1 MGRIDNGSLLVGAMD
16 VQGEKNT
23 SLYGCKVTK
32 LCKMGGG
39 NALNKIN
46 TMCFP
51 CFQPLTCEMFAI
63 AEAFNSKGKRGRGH
77 RCVESITH
85 LSSCSVVL

>member
-1 MGRIDNGSLLVGAMD
+1 MPIIFNYYGRTDNGSLLVGAMD

-32 LCKMGGG
+32 LCKIGGG
-39 NALNKIN
+39 NMLNKTN
-46 TMCFP
+46 TMYFP

-63 AEAFNSKGKRGRGH
+63 AVSINSKVKWGEGIGAW
-77 RCVESITH
+77 SQ
-85 LSSCSVVL
+85 

>member
-1 MGRIDNGSLLVGAMD
+1 MD

-39 NALNKIN
+39 NALNKTNIVY
-46 TMCFP
+46 FS
-51 CFQPLTCEMFAI
+51 CFQPLTWEMFAI
-63 AEAFNSKGKRGRGH
+63 AESFNSKVKGGEEH
-77 RCVESITH
+77 RCVESMIH
-85 LSSCSVVL
+85 LSSCFVVL